1 MHYDDQRFERR
12 RFLQRILA
20 ASVVTGLGAAALR
33 SAHGQEELEDGEYP
47 LEVAEFIDMQG
58 QARAAAEISD
68 RLPDG
73 WSKSPTDPAG
83 LVPAFSRLGL
93 RDGMTLRAYLFHE
106 GGNGNGIVWAMAS
119 DAEYPEAD
127 ECPVVTTHVRRPPK
141 PVDALDDFMEIIEGD
156 ESAASFFEAS
166 LLGRELLEFGA
177 SWHGVSWRT
186 HLLLGADPWKQ
197 PPTQESEPFAWRRTA
212 KRQWTWKE
220 EQPERWE
227 PTVTVDGDRIQVT
240 FYTYSGYQKERLYRF
255 VDTYRKGSYRFTSSR
270 TVLAEGRPG
279 FVF

>member
-1 MHYDDQRFERR
+1 MRYDDQRFERR
-12 RFLQRILA
+12 RFLKRVLA
-20 ASVVTGLGAAALR
+20 ASVVTSLSSVVLR
-33 SAHGQEELEDGEYP
+33 NVYGQEESEDGEFQ

-58 QARAAAEISD
+58 QARVAAEIPD

-73 WSKSPTDPAG
+73 WSKSPTDPADV
-83 LVPAFSRLGL
+83 VPAFSRLGL
-93 RDGMTLRAYLFHE
+93 REGMTLRAYLFHE
-106 GGNGNGIVWAMAS
+106 GGNGNGIVWAMPS
-119 DAEYPEAD
+119 DADYPEAD

-141 PVDALDDFMEIIEGD
+141 PVDALDDFMEIIEGNG
-156 ESAASFFEAS
+156 SAASFFEAS

-197 PPTQESEPFAWRRTA
+197 APEQESEPFAWRRTA

-227 PTVTVDGDRIQVT
+227 PTVTVEGDRVQVT